1 MAADSFDKRDYAS
14 TPGRIGRSAVSIRLG
29 RRRWYA
35 DFVATRTRADG
46 IEDLRAKILESVR
59 ELVGK
64 DVEVE
69 VGWLNESSDDEE
81 ILVQV
86 SLADPGSDKTW
97 DQDLTNKIRSAVRLA
112 TAEVVPSA
120 VATTRLVSSGDDG

>member
-1 MAADSFDKRDYAS
+1 M
-14 TPGRIGRSAVSIRLG
+14 
-29 RRRWYA
+29 
-35 DFVATRTRADG
+35 
-46 IEDLRAKILESVR
+46 EDLRAKILESVR

-69 VGWLNESSDDEE
+69 IGWLSESSDDEE

-97 DQDLTNKIRSAVRLA
+97 DQDITNKIRSAVRLA

-120 VATTRLVSSGDDG
+120 VATTRLVASGDDG

>member
-1 MAADSFDKRDYAS
+1 M
-14 TPGRIGRSAVSIRLG
+14 PGLSPPSNALLHRW
-29 RRRWYA
+29 RWYA

-46 IEDLRAKILESVR
+46 IEDLRTKILESIR
-59 ELVGK
+59 ELVGN
-64 DVEVE
+64 DVEID

-86 SLADPGSDKTW
+86 SLADPGRNKTW
-97 DQDLTNKIRSAVRLA
+97 DQDITNNIRTAVRLA